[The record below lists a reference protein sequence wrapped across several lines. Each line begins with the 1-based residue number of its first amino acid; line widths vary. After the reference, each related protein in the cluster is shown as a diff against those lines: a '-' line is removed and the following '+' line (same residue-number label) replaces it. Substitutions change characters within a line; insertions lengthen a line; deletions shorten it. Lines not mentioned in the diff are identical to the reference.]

1 MHAHTVMWCGLL
13 LVCGVTPSASLQP
26 LGFLRGNAHGLGDT
40 CTPHDSRDSWV
51 VQCEDWCMQSEHC
64 KFCKCKGCATCIAS
78 PRFQRPMLGMAIA
91 LALFLRLMLPSL
103 LREAHRRRA
112 RRTVLKTIEEGNEVD
127 EEWADVVGTAAQHS
141 PAELGS
147 EAVRAMWLRERQAR
161 DSLQKQL
168 LELQCEQAAAQAA
181 AARAKVTAHEGEEED
196 AWWWAPRQKA
206 GEGDEGDAEASAA
219 AARVARS
226 SAVTPPPHEVS
237 ELRHM
242 VASLRKEKEALR
254 AMIRSSAT
262 GRAIGSSE
270 GGLDDEGG
278 HGGANCEEAGDGCG
292 ADGDGGGD
300 AQLLRAYRETCAAY
314 VALRLQ
320 GDFDRAT
327 YDAHA
332 DALAALHTAGL
343 QEAYRHWM
351 ALLLHNEAPPAAV
364 HAALAFVAVG
374 VVSPPSPRQR
384 STVRVEPALAQLAGA
399 VCSSV
404 GELLEQSPA
413 ARAKARDAA
422 RRHQQQ
428 AGALLEA
435 RRQQQL
441 AAAEEARRRTEAN
454 SAAYDEQRPYWES
467 VRAATAAAAAAT
479 DGVSGTGGT
488 DGVRT
493 AALHGEELVAAR
505 RLRNRRELQV
515 LLMSVAEMAG
525 LSPHDWRALSC
536 GGLQPQ
542 ELRALRHALGRP
554 GVPEG
559 ARQLVA
565 LLDAAVAKL
574 TLPAPIISPG
584 HAPPHTLNGAPAED
598 ARMPFGGVL
607 VLPPPPPPPLAPSSV
622 IEVERAAPV
631 VGDLQEELRRTVGRG
646 LKPNQ
651 IRKLSVTKLPAETP
665 VETPAQTTGA
675 RLRWLMSWGA

>member
-1 MHAHTVMWCGLL
+1 
-13 LVCGVTPSASLQP
+13 
-26 LGFLRGNAHGLGDT
+26 
-40 CTPHDSRDSWV
+40 
-51 VQCEDWCMQSEHC
+51 MQSEHC
-64 KFCKCKGCATCIAS
+64 KFCKCTACATCTAS
-78 PRFQRPMLGMAIA
+78 PRLQRPKLGIFLAF
-91 LALFLRLMLPSL
+91 ALFVRLLLPSL
-103 LREAHRRRA
+103 LRSVHRQRA
-112 RRTVLKTIEEGNEVD
+112 RRAVMKAIEDGNEVD
-127 EEWADVVGTAAQHS
+127 EEWADAMGTAAQLS
-141 PAELGS
+141 PADLGS
-147 EAVRAMWLRERQAR
+147 EAVRALWLRERQAR
-161 DSLQKQL
+161 DALQKQL
-168 LELQCEQAAAQAA
+168 LELQSEQAAAQAA
-181 AARAKVTAHEGEEED
+181 AARGAATAPKDEEED
-196 AWWWAPRQKA
+196 AWWWAPQHGA
-206 GEGDEGDAEASAA
+206 GEVSEGDAEASITAA
-219 AARVARS
+219 MAARS
-226 SAVTPPPHEVS
+226 SAATPPPHEVS

-262 GRAIGSSE
+262 GRALGSGE
-270 GGLDDEGG
+270 GVADNEGSDR
-278 HGGANCEEAGDGCG
+278 GANCEKGRGASG

-314 VALRLQ
+314 VALRLR

-364 HAALAFVAVG
+364 HAALAFVSGG
-374 VVSPPSPRQR
+374 VVSPPSPHQR
-384 STVRVEPALAQLAGA
+384 SAVRVEPALAQLAGA
-399 VCSSV
+399 VCSNV

-422 RRHQQQ
+422 RRNQQQ

-441 AAAEEARRRTEAN
+441 AAAEEARRRVEAN

-467 VRAATAAAAAAT
+467 VRATAAAAAAAS
-479 DGVSGTGGT
+479 DGTM
-488 DGVRT
+488 T

-515 LLMSVAEMAG
+515 LLMPVAEMAG

-565 LLDAAVAKL
+565 LLDAALAKL
-574 TLPAPIISPG
+574 PPPVPVDPPT
-584 HAPPHTLNGAPAED
+584 HALSHTLNGTPAED

-607 VLPPPPPPPLAPSSV
+607 VLPPPPPPPLPPLAPSSATA
-622 IEVERAAPV
+622 VERVAPA

-651 IRKLSVTKLPAETP
+651 IRKLSVTSLPTEPP
-665 VETPAQTTGA
+665 VETPAQTTSA
-675 RLRWLMSWGA
+675 RGLRWLMSWGA